1 MSVLPLAS
9 LLDAAKAFDAEIVGL
24 SITSICAGRLTRRFI
39 DELRSNLQPGVS
51 VWIGGSGAALMPTL
65 PDGVRAF
72 LDIREPTELVR
83 ELSQRERVGG
93 SLSKSG

>member
-1 MSVLPLAS
+1 MI
-9 LLDAAKAFDAEIVGL
+9 AKPQL
-24 SITSICAGRLTRRFI
+24 SPMLMPSRR
-39 DELRSNLQPGVS
+39 RSNGRQFVGNS